1 MGKKARRKTMRTRS
15 NRPRAQ
21 SAETN
26 IRSTCVSGAAPHAVE
41 PHAVSTVPKE
51 LGQAARKSTAV
62 ILRTKTQEFKLRSEV
77 TLPTPSA
84 LTNSTLFAIRPE
96 TKMTLAQAAMQW
108 TYVVRNRGR
117 WSLWPELK
125 QQQAADAQVLLKGL
139 GIDDAALKE
148 IANSS
153 IVQVTIPWTENEGE
167 NWPER
172 TLPWEFI
179 IGSAT
184 RSERNDKPMTVIRHL
199 DRCIEPKAG
208 KAADQEMKQR
218 VLCVISEPGALKGR
232 YVFNTERGLLWNNL
246 AAANEMGHW
255 EELRSP
261 TKKDLIEKLQ
271 AWQPDVVHFAGFDT
285 HQVLSMLS
293 QIEKEEGRKLDYWD
307 SENNPTREATA
318 KDGYV
323 LKGAELMLAAVDV
336 EELAQILENKGRPP
350 RLVVW
355 NFYNSAARIASRAVS
370 RGVESAIG
378 FQDSFDDN
386 LAEQFLAVFYSRLDW
401 SNWNTVSAFQAA
413 WEHVR
418 NQPQQHQ
425 GTGVVHWSTRAYLGD
440 QLRPDEPQVTVLPTA
455 LLEHDEVRAADVASL
470 ISVAVKVANDLNYSM
485 LHNDRPIFSKF
496 TLTPAREWVT
506 KDEKRV
512 HPILH
517 NVTAKVTLDVGASAT
532 YLQTFDVGFPCTELS
547 SKICLPLTSSL
558 TRAVHESIRTSMQI
572 EVMWGTHVLSRQTER
587 VRLTPV
593 DQWTDSETDRQWL
606 PSFVYPRDQ
615 ATSELI
621 DKAQRYVRVLRDD
634 PSAGFD
640 GYQSFNPSLYDPAEE
655 VDLQVQAVWSA
666 IVHEMRLTYINP
678 PPGYSSTLDSQRLRT
693 PTMIRDFRC
702 GTCIDLALFF
712 AACLELVDI
721 YPVIFLLEG
730 HAFPGYWRFDGYHD
744 EFLHPSEGKMSA
756 TGGEFAGADVPK
768 GNWLFKEDTRDEI
781 LRYVR
786 EGKLVPLETVRLTEN
801 CGFWEAADAGM
812 NNLSNENELQA
823 MVDIKLARDRLVTPL
838 PILGEQS

>member
-1 MGKKARRKTMRTRS
+1 MANKARGSTARSRART
-15 NRPRAQ
+15 PPTQ
-21 SAETN
+21 SPAS
-26 IRSTCVSGAAPHAVE
+26 STPPIVVSDPAAHAVKSHE
-41 PHAVSTVPKE
+41 LSTGAPIGS
-51 LGQAARKSTAV
+51 GQSERENTAV

-77 TLPTPSA
+77 TLPVPAA
-84 LTNSTLFAIRPE
+84 LTGEAALSDIRPE
-96 TKMTLAQAAMQW
+96 IKMTLAQAAMQW

-117 WSLWPELK
+117 WSAGSELK
-125 QQQAADAQVLLKGL
+125 EQQAADARALLRRLGL
-139 GIDDAALKE
+139 DDAALKQL
-148 IANSS
+148 ANASM
-153 IVQVTIPWTENEGE
+153 VEVAIPWTENEGQ

-172 TLPWEFI
+172 TLPWEYI

-184 RSERNDKPMTVIRHL
+184 RIERNNKPMTVIRHL
-199 DRCIEPKAG
+199 ERRIERE
-208 KAADQEMKQR
+208 ADKVADKEVKRR
-218 VLCVISEPGALKGR
+218 VLCVISEPGPLKGY
-232 YVFNTERGLLWNNL
+232 YVFNTERELLLSNL
-246 AAANEMGHW
+246 AAATEPGHW
-255 EELRSP
+255 EELQSP
-261 TKKDLIEKLQ
+261 TKKELIDKLQ

-285 HQVLSMLS
+285 HQVLSILS
-293 QIEKEEGRKLDYWD
+293 QIEKEKGHKVGYWD
-307 SENNPTREATA
+307 SYNNPIRETTA
-318 KDGYV
+318 RDGYV
-323 LKGAELMLAAVDV
+323 LKGAERMLAAVDAD
-336 EELAQILENKGRPP
+336 ELAQILENKGHPP

-355 NFYNSAARIASRAVS
+355 NFYNSAARIASLAVS

-386 LAEQFLAVFYSRLDW
+386 LAEQFLAIFYSRLNW

-418 NQPQQHQ
+418 SQPQQHQ
-425 GTGVVHWSTRAYLGD
+425 GTGIVHWSTKAYLGD
-440 QLRPDEPQVTVLPTA
+440 QQCADESQVTVLSPT
-455 LLEHDEVRAADVASL
+455 LLEPDEVNATEVGKL
-470 ISVAVKVANDLNYSM
+470 ISVALKVANDLNYSM

-496 TLTPAREWVT
+496 TLTPAREWETREGNKVQ
-506 KDEKRV
+506 
-512 HPILH
+512 PILH
-517 NVTAKVTLDVGASAT
+517 NVTANVTLDVGTSAI
-532 YLQTFDVGFPCTELS
+532 YMQTFDVRFPSTELS

-572 EVMWGTHVLSRQTER
+572 EVMWGTHVLYRQTER

-606 PSFVYPRDQ
+606 PSFVFPRDQ
-615 ATSELI
+615 GTSELI

-640 GYQSFNPSLYDPAEE
+640 GYQSFNPTLYDPAEE

-693 PTMIRDFRC
+693 PTMIRAFRC

-721 YPVIFLLEG
+721 YSVIFLLEG
-730 HAFPGYWRFDGYHD
+730 HAFPGYWRYDGYHD
-744 EFLHPSEGKMSA
+744 EFLHPSEGKMPAASQEA
-756 TGGEFAGADVPK
+756 SGADVPK

-801 CGFWEAADAGM
+801 CGFWEAVDAGM
-812 NNLSNENELQA
+812 DNLSNENELQA

-838 PILGEQS
+838 PILG